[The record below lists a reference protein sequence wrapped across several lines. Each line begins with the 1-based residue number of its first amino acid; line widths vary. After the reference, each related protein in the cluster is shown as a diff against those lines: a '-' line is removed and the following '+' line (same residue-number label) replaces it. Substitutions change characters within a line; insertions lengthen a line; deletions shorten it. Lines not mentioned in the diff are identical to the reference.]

1 MRMNFSTGKKLFL
14 SHFLAIVLVS
24 GSIGSYFY
32 QNAIDNL
39 LGSLQ
44 SRLKY
49 SAALLSSS
57 VDPGPL
63 DQIVSPADKALDS
76 YKKGVAHLRELVASN
91 PDIAFIYVMRRD
103 GKDIRFVLDSDPDS
117 PADPGEIYAVPV
129 HALLEGFS
137 KPGSDRELFHDKWGT
152 FMSGFA
158 PLNGGGGRYVIGI
171 DMRADEVAHKLT
183 ALRTTGVLSLV
194 CSLLLAFLFSHFLA
208 RSQVKRINTLHR
220 RCVEVGTLTGA
231 VVDPKG
237 DELDQLAVTFSDML
251 NRLQQSQAD
260 LEQRVAQRT
269 AELSLANQQLT
280 AEMDQREKI
289 AQLLE
294 ETARTDF
301 LTKLIN
307 RRAMHQ
313 FLQNQIARIERSGG
327 VFSVVLV
334 DIDYFKN
341 INDQFGHSIG
351 DDVLIALSRTFESS
365 AREQDIVSRWG
376 GEEFLILLPDTSEAD
391 AVEQAERL
399 RQLLDSDA
407 LHIARYPHRVTASF
421 GVCAFAVGQNLEFLL
436 KQADVALYQAKALG
450 RNQVRAATQTG
461 VSAEPQTNHA
471 S

>member
-49 SAALLSSS
+49 SAALLSTS
-57 VDPGPL
+57 VDASQL

-103 GKDIRFVLDSDPDS
+103 GKDIRFVLDSDPDT
-117 PADPGEIYAVPV
+117 PGDPGEIYAVPV

-137 KPGSDRELFHDKWGT
+137 KPGSDRELFNDKWGT

-171 DMRADEVAHKLT
+171 DMRADEVAHKLI
-183 ALRTTGVLSLV
+183 ALKTTGVLSLV
-194 CSLLLAFLFSHFLA
+194 FSLFLAFLFSHFLA
-208 RSQVKRINTLHR
+208 RSQVKRINALHQ
-220 RCVEVGTLTGA
+220 RCLEVDTSADAASGQ
-231 VVDPKG
+231 KG
-237 DELDQLAVTFSDML
+237 DEIDQLTVTFGHML

-260 LEQRVAQRT
+260 LERRVEERT
-269 AELSLANQQLT
+269 TELSLANQQLKT
-280 AEMDQREKI
+280 EMDQREKI

-294 ETARTDF
+294 ATARTDF

-313 FLQNQIARIERSGG
+313 LLQNQIARVERAGG

-334 DIDYFKN
+334 DIDFFKN
-341 INDQFGHSIG
+341 INDQFGHDIG
-351 DDVLIALSRTFESS
+351 DDVLIALSRAFEQS
-365 AREQDIVSRWG
+365 AREEDLVSRWG
-376 GEEFLILLPDTSEAD
+376 GEEFLILLPHTSEAD

-399 RQLLDSDA
+399 RKMLDSDA

-421 GVCAFAVGQNLEFLL
+421 GVCEFEAGHDLEFLL

-461 VSAEPQTNHA
+461 RQSD
-471 S
+471 